1 MPDGHP
7 GAEPQEP
14 NRPQR
19 RPRGVTKRDGLPGHL
34 MILLV
39 VVGAAVVLLLVP
51 VTASYINAV
60 GADTV
65 EYRRASCGPPAL
77 VWLGHKAG
85 LGGGSPF
92 PLGKV
97 NATSACGAAAGKRT
111 AVALA
116 LVLAS
121 LSGAGARRHN
131 ARREQATQANKK
143 TPCVP

>member
-1 MPDGHP
+1 M
-7 GAEPQEP
+7 
-14 NRPQR
+14 
-19 RPRGVTKRDGLPGHL
+19 TKRNGLPGQL

-39 VVGAAVVLLLVP
+39 AVGAVVLLLVP

-116 LVLAS
+116 LLLAS
-121 LSGAGARRHN
+121 LAGAGASRHN
-131 ARREQATQANKK
+131 ARRARRLRTGRYSPA
-143 TPCVP
+143 

>member
-1 MPDGHP
+1 M
-7 GAEPQEP
+7 
-14 NRPQR
+14 
-19 RPRGVTKRDGLPGHL
+19 TKRSGLPGHL

-39 VVGAAVVLLLVP
+39 AVGAVVLLLVP

-116 LVLAS
+116 LLLAS
-121 LSGAGARRHN
+121 LSGAGARRRN
-131 ARREQATQANKK
+131 ARRERATQANKK
-143 TPCVP
+143 TPGVP